1 MYTCLVYHDST
12 CVYFILFF
20 FGIVFWSEKKS
31 RALLSFVIT
40 QWYSV
45 GRLCG
50 NRFGKKIMVVVMP
63 RVLPCMSMFGL
74 ESTLKPIITYIFYQY
89 LFIKKIAMKQLAR
102 AFQAIVRGLLLVL
115 QFSGSTVAMP
125 VMENARTLADL
136 PETERMDPLQI
147 RRLYLSENR
156 STPVTAD
163 RCRALTTPER
173 AMETAMHPNEMKYF
187 KHVSVAPE
195 PAVGWKSKMLCI
207 AYTYEGDHTTKGI
220 GMISTW
226 MHRCDGAVLLSNKTD
241 TALPSVDVPHIGP
254 ER

>member
-1 MYTCLVYHDST
+1 MK
-12 CVYFILFF
+12 
-20 FGIVFWSEKKS
+20 KKS
-31 RALLSFVIT
+31 CAFLSFVIA

-50 NRFGKKIMVVVMP
+50 NRFGKKIMAVVMP

-74 ESTLKPIITYIFYQY
+74 ESTLKPIIMYIFYQY
-89 LFIKKIAMKQLAR
+89 LFLPHCVKKIAMKQLAR

-173 AMETAMHPNEMKYF
+173 AMETAMHPNEIKYF